1 MTTSTLYRP
10 SSEIET
16 SVLIE
21 QTLNVL
27 VDMRVR
33 EEVVAAVMGLPDH
46 LTPPLSCRAQE
57 RQTPDIFAFCLRSS
71 LRLLLPS
78 RVGIGERWFRIRFGW
93 TDEEIAHIVLLLRLV
108 ASTLR
113 ANAEN
118 VILDGT
124 AETMQR
130 DAEKVEVFVR
140 GWPFSIPPGGRAL
153 QYENHTVV
161 RLEPSDA

>member
-1 MTTSTLYRP
+1 MTTTTLYRP

-46 LTPPLSCRAQE
+46 LTPPFCRAQE
-57 RQTPDIFAFCLRSS
+57 RQTPDTMSLRSS

-140 GWPFSIPPGGRAL
+140 HWPFPAPQTEVVGRRINLDASIYA
-153 QYENHTVV
+153 
-161 RLEPSDA
+161 

>member
-1 MTTSTLYRP
+1 MTTTTLYRP

-33 EEVVAAVMGLPDH
+33 EEVEAAVGALPDH
-46 LTPPLSCRAQE
+46 LTPPLSRRDDAYE
-57 RQTPDIFAFCLRSS
+57 ADTNTLRSS

-78 RVGIGERWFRIRFGW
+78 RVGIGEIWFRIRFGW
-93 TDEEIAHIVLLLRLV
+93 DDEEIAIIVLLLRIV

-124 AETMQR
+124 AETMRR
-130 DAEKVEVFVR
+130 DAEKLEVFLR
-140 GWPFSIPPGGRAL
+140 HWPFPAPQTSPHGGRQINLNASI
-153 QYENHTVV
+153 Y
-161 RLEPSDA
+161 A

>member
-1 MTTSTLYRP
+1 MTTTTLYRP

-33 EEVVAAVMGLPDH
+33 EEVEAAVRGLPDH
-46 LTPPLSCRAQE
+46 LTPPLSCRAKE
-57 RQTPDIFAFCLRSS
+57 RQAPDTMSLRSS

-124 AETMQR
+124 AETLRR
-130 DAEKVEVFVR
+130 DAEKLEVFLR
-140 GWPFSIPPGGRAL
+140 HWPFPVPQTEGDLPGRRINLDASIYA
-153 QYENHTVV
+153 
-161 RLEPSDA
+161 